1 MEKLQYIQ
9 SKESTS
15 SIHNYLLYRIPCH
28 LINDRLFLKAIGWS
42 LEAALLQR
50 TMICEDSEASPATVD
65 VFMESYM
72 LSTYGHI

>member
-1 MEKLQYIQ
+1 MEKWQYIQ

-15 SIHNYLLYRIPCH
+15 IHNYLLYRIHYH

-42 LEAALLQR
+42 LEASLLQR
-50 TMICEDSEASPATVD
+50 TMICEDSEASHAIMD
-65 VFMESYM
+65 VFMESCM